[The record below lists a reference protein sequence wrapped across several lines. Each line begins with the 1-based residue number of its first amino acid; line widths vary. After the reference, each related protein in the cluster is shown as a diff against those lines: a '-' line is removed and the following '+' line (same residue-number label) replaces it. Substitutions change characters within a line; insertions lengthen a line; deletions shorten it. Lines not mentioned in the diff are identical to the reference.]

1 MLSRD
6 HRVLPA
12 VSRRYPRPLGT
23 FRHITTPFAAVPPC
37 GVLARLACLI
47 HAANVHSEPGSNP
60 SLDCLKQSL
69 SPVSF
74 ETHLKS
80 LLESKFK
87 IRRSDRYR
95 SFLDTSETLGP
106 PHQSP
111 CGFQC
116 FRSSEPITGVTGR
129 LALNQTLQ
137 TIPTP
142 AFSQLF
148 YEHTDSLRNPP
159 TRLPKIDRLFSDTQM
174 PKHSPSF
181 GCSYRADLAPRVART
196 FSITQ
201 HLARC
206 GRLSHGPGRSLI

>member
-60 SLDCLKQSL
+60 SLDCLKQRLQSRNL
-69 SPVSF
+69 AVP
-74 ETHLKS
+74 HLKIPAG
-80 LLESKFK
+80 EQIK
-87 IRRSDRYR
+87 IRNLIVTGV
-95 SFLDTSETLGP
+95 FLNTSETLSP
-106 PHQSP
+106 PHLPS
-111 CGFQC
+111 CDFQC
-116 FRSSEPITGVTGR
+116 FRSLEPITGVTGR
-129 LALNQTLQ
+129 RALNPTSQ

-159 TRLPKIDRLFSDTQM
+159 TKLPKNNSAA
-174 PKHSPSF
+174 
-181 GCSYRADLAPRVART
+181 G
-196 FSITQ
+196 
-201 HLARC
+201 
-206 GRLSHGPGRSLI
+206 

>member
-60 SLDCLKQSL
+60 SLDCLEQVF
-69 SPVSF
+69 SPVPF

-80 LLESKFK
+80 LLESKL
-87 IRRSDRYR
+87 RSE
-95 SFLDTSETLGP
+95 SLIVTGVFLDTSVALGP

-111 CGFQC
+111 CGSQC

-159 TRLPKIDRLFSDTQM
+159 TRLPKNK
-174 PKHSPSF
+174 PAA
-181 GCSYRADLAPRVART
+181 G
-196 FSITQ
+196 
-201 HLARC
+201 
-206 GRLSHGPGRSLI
+206 

>member
-60 SLDCLKQSL
+60 SLDCLEQSL
-69 SPVSF
+69 SPDTLPARLRTLLADS
-74 ETHLKS
+74 HLKL
-80 LLESKFK
+80 LLESKL
-87 IRRSDRYR
+87 RSE
-95 SFLDTSETLGP
+95 SLIVTGVFLDTSVTLGP

-111 CGFQC
+111 CSFQC

-159 TRLPKIDRLFSDTQM
+159 TRLPKNNSAA
-174 PKHSPSF
+174 
-181 GCSYRADLAPRVART
+181 G
-196 FSITQ
+196 
-201 HLARC
+201 
-206 GRLSHGPGRSLI
+206 